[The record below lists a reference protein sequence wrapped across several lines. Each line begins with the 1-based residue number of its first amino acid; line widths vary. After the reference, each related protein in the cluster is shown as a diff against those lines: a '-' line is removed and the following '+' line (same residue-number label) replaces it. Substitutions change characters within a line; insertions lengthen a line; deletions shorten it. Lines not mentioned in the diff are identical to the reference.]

1 MPRITPPAPAD
12 MTPRQREVHDAIAS
26 GPRGRVEG
34 PLAVWLRRPELAQKA
49 QELGAYCRYGTSLP
63 PRLSE
68 LAILTMARVWTAEF
82 EWWAHKGPALDGGLA
97 PEIIEAL
104 RIGETPTFAAEDE
117 AAVHA
122 FALEAQTARR
132 VSDATYAR
140 AVAALGED
148 GVVDL
153 VGILGYYSLIS
164 LTLNIF
170 EVMPPEGEAL
180 AFE

>member
-1 MPRITPPAPAD
+1 MPRISPPAPED

-104 RIGETPTFAAEDE
+104 RIGEPPTFAAEDE

-132 VSDATYAR
+132 VSDAVYAR

>member
-1 MPRITPPAPAD
+1 MVA
-12 MTPRQREVHDAIAS
+12 EAIDRRT
-26 GPRGRVEG
+26 GERV
-34 PLAVWLRRPELAQKA
+34 AVKKLH
-49 QELGAYCRYGTSLP
+49 SLFSNP
-63 PRLSE
+63 
-68 LAILTMARVWTAEF
+68 
-82 EWWAHKGPALDGGLA
+82 
-97 PEIIEAL
+97 IEAL

>member
-97 PEIIEAL
+97 PVCFWKIVRQEVAFL
-104 RIGETPTFAAEDE
+104 SAYFVASTCV
-117 AAVHA
+117 VH
-122 FALEAQTARR
+122 FTMCCLD
-132 VSDATYAR
+132 SFGG
-140 AVAALGED
+140 LCF
-148 GVVDL
+148 
-153 VGILGYYSLIS
+153 SPS
-164 LTLNIF
+164 
-170 EVMPPEGEAL
+170 
-180 AFE
+180 